1 MTLITLW
8 PPLSRRRL
16 PRGNPRSSQQT
27 RTRIGLPFQDS
38 GTLDVRPDL
47 AFHSRMEIT
56 GATANPDALPG
67 KVATYREEYRRE
79 HVSRAYRGRLHLAF
93 TITACIAVIG
103 WCLAGLRN
111 VAPWEWVTV
120 PLTILYANLVEY
132 FGHRGPM
139 HHPRPGLKVIFERH
153 ARQHH
158 RFFRDDA
165 MAFDGPRD
173 YKAVLFPSVLIVFYM
188 AGFAL
193 PVGLLIDWLVS
204 RNVALLFVTTAVA
217 YFLNYELLHFA
228 YHAPSG
234 SWMARLPLMNRL
246 RRLHTLHHRPELMQR
261 YNFNITYPIGD
272 WLFGTLYRE

>member
-1 MTLITLW
+1 MDYPGDMERPGASLD
-8 PPLSRRRL
+8 
-16 PRGNPRSSQQT
+16 
-27 RTRIGLPFQDS
+27 RIA
-38 GTLDVRPDL
+38 
-47 AFHSRMEIT
+47 AF
-56 GATANPDALPG
+56 
-67 KVATYREEYRRE
+67 REQYRRE
-79 HVSRAYRGRLHLAF
+79 HISPAYRGTVHLAF
-93 TITACIAVIG
+93 TVTACLVVIG
-103 WCLAGLRN
+103 CCLASLRN
-111 VAPWEWVTV
+111 VSPWEWVTV
-120 PLTILYANLVEY
+120 PLTFLYANLVEY

-139 HHPRPGLKVIFERH
+139 HHPRPGLRLIFERH
-153 ARQHH
+153 AQQHH

-165 MAFDGPRD
+165 MAFDGPGD

-234 SWMARLPLMNRL
+234 SWIARLPLMDRL

-261 YNFNITYPIGD
+261 YNFNITYPIAD
-272 WLFGTLYRE
+272 WLFGTLYRQ